1 MRGYGGVLVG
11 NLLLTLVSGL
21 AGPAFLV
28 VAYIAWAEG
37 ADPVW
42 VLSAAAVGLVG
53 TVMIPVSAVKA
64 ARKRFPRIASG
75 DRASERGEAYGPE
88 SFVVWSPR
96 SGPGPLDARL
106 VRADVLEASFVRYDP
121 DTEARYTT
129 YVGDHDPSEVK
140 PTIGL
145 RLRVHDNGGHDGAE
159 FGVFEI
165 TEEVRVPPLCLS
177 AVTAGRLA
185 VLVADAPLAATDP
198 PGRGPAPQI
207 SVLWPR
213 SLLLAGTRTCR
224 VIGLDGE
231 LTDVTRRSRRQLE
244 QMRVSWS
251 VGGVDMDGD
260 VIDLRRLGPETAA
273 RYAALAHGPGEERA
287 PVTEPGEEDRRL
299 VEFLPGPGGA
309 FGSVGR
315 RWSRRGGRL
324 VRARFLKMCGTTT
337 FQAHGPCLDTL
348 IRVGPADGVP
358 ALDAERRVTVPM
370 NYLALLHHTRDVV
383 LRVSPNGRS
392 YDVDWPRTNL
402 LAGVTPARVVTPD
415 GRELTLPVRSEA
427 LWPLM
432 NLLAGRAVSVHGA
445 VLDLRRPR
453 MRGVADAVMELVRA
467 TGADV
472 DATRLP

>member
-11 NLLLTLVSGL
+11 DLLLALLRGS
-21 AGPAFLV
+21 AGPACLV
-28 VAYIAWAEG
+28 VAYVAWAEG

-53 TVMIPVSAVKA
+53 TVMVPVSAVRA
-64 ARKRFPRIASG
+64 ARKRFPRITAG
-75 DRASERGEAYGPE
+75 DRAGGRSDPYGPD
-88 SFVVWSPR
+88 SFVVWAPR
-96 SGPGPLDARL
+96 SGPGPVDARL
-106 VRADVLEASFVRYDP
+106 VRADVLEASFVRYEP
-121 DTEARYTT
+121 DTEATYTT
-129 YVGDHDPSEVK
+129 YVGDNDPSEVK
-140 PTIGL
+140 PTVGL
-145 RLRVHDNGGHDGAE
+145 RLRVHDTGQHGGAE

-165 TEEVRVPPLCLS
+165 SEEVRVPPLCLS

-198 PGRGPAPQI
+198 PGRKAVPQI

-224 VIGLDGE
+224 VIGLDGTM
-231 LTDVTRRSRRQLE
+231 TDVSRWSRRQLE

-251 VGGVDMDGD
+251 VGGVEMDGD
-260 VIDLRRLGPETAA
+260 VIDLRLLPPDTAA
-273 RYAALAHGPGEERA
+273 RYAAVAHGSGEERA

-299 VEFLPGPGGA
+299 VEFLPGPEGA
-309 FGSVGR
+309 FGAVGR

-324 VRARFLKMCGTTT
+324 VRARFLKMCATTT
-337 FQAHGPCLDTL
+337 FQAHGPCLDTV

-358 ALDAERRVTVPM
+358 SLDAERRVTVPM

-402 LAGVTPARVVTPD
+402 LAGVTPAKVVTPD
-415 GRELTLPVRSEA
+415 GRELTLPERAEV

-432 NLLAGRAVSVHGA
+432 NLLAAHAVSVPGA

-453 MRGVADAVMELVRA
+453 LRGVADAVMELVRA

-472 DATRLP
+472 DGVRLP